1 MTIFVQKKNLHYKT
15 FFIIQGITLF
25 FEACLL
31 QREDLHSNTASLFDS
46 QDDLQILLKK
56 CQHYLTGK
64 C

>member
-1 MTIFVQKKNLHYKT
+1 MTSFVEKKNLHYKT
-15 FFIIQGITLF
+15 FFIKQGITLF

-31 QREDLHSNTASLFDS
+31 QRKDLHSNTATLFDS

-56 CQHYLTGK
+56 CQRYLAGK